1 MKEERIWYRGKG
13 APSREEPPHF
23 EELENFQHPRHYR
36 ADDGLRDAVNVA
48 IALGIP
54 LLVTGDPGTGKTQLA
69 SAVAYELGAGKPL
82 IFSAKTTSTAQ
93 DLFYR
98 YDALRHFRDSRF
110 GSTGEALPA
119 IRYVTFEALGLATLL
134 AMPPEEADP
143 YLPDDY
149 KKKES
154 GPRPRRSVVLIDEI
168 DKAPRDLPNDI
179 LREIETMS
187 FTVKEAGLTFPPDGK
202 GDSRYRPIVI
212 ITSNSEK
219 NLPDAFLRRC
229 AYYNIEFPDGK
240 RLTEIVIGRFPKST
254 WLNPDRVSAAIE
266 AFFKVRKL
274 PLKKHPATAEFL
286 AWMRILDEEQI
297 DPATIRAGSREA
309 IAFTAAILT
318 KNKEDAE
325 QVPKAF

>member
-1 MKEERIWYRGKG
+1 MKEERIWYRGTG
-13 APSREEPPHF
+13 TPSMEKPPHY
-23 EELENFQHPRHYR
+23 EELEDFDHPRHYR
-36 ADDGLRDAVNVA
+36 ADPPLRDAVNVA

-54 LLVTGDPGTGKTQLA
+54 LLLTGDPGTGKTQLA
-69 SAVAYELGAGKPL
+69 SAVAYELGAGRPL
-82 IFSAKTTSTAQ
+82 VFSAKTTSTAQ

-110 GSTGEALPA
+110 GEGGDLPVM
-119 IRYVTFEALGLATLL
+119 RYVTFEALGLATLL
-134 AMPPEEADP
+134 AMPSEESDP
-143 YLPDDY
+143 YLPDQY
-149 KKKES
+149 RKQES

-187 FTVKEAGLTFPPDGK
+187 FTVKEAGLTFPLDGK
-202 GDSRYRPIVI
+202 GDPRYRPIVI

-229 AYYNIEFPDGK
+229 AYYNIEFPGET
-240 RLTEIVIGRFPKST
+240 RLKEIVTGRFPGSA
-254 WLNPDRVSAAIE
+254 WLNPDRITAAIA
-266 AFFKVRKL
+266 AFLKVRKL

-286 AWMRILDEEQI
+286 AWLRILEKEQI
-297 DPATIRAGSREA
+297 DPVTIGAGSREA